1 MHAHWL
7 LPTSVLWGGF
17 APLHAQGLRADP
29 TAAAARA
36 ALRPVAPP
44 PGTIPWSSAATKAPA
59 DSTARPHAGLVLAYF
74 VDQSR
79 EGGEGRLENYIAIRL
94 ALGAVTFMT
103 VYVATG
109 D

>member
-1 MHAHWL
+1 MQAHWL
-7 LPTSVLWGGF
+7 LLTGVLWGGF
-17 APLHAQGLRADP
+17 APLRAQGLRADS

-79 EGGEGRLENYIAIRL
+79 DSGEGRLENYIAIPL